1 VSTGA
6 GDAGP
11 LNLTGKR
18 VLVLGGA
25 GAIGRQTVSALAARG
40 AQTIVAD
47 MDGDAALRVASE
59 VGGTG
64 MGLDVTAVDEAIRSV
79 RDLGGPLHGLVHAAG
94 VASGAP
100 FGEISAAEWDR
111 VSAIDLRGPVLI
123 TQGIADLLASPGG
136 SIVFVTSLAASRVL
150 ASSGEVTPAYSAAK
164 AGLAIAS
171 DSLAAALGPQG
182 IRVNAVAPGFIV
194 SPMTAGSRETSDW
207 IIEHTA
213 LGRWG
218 DPREVANVI
227 AFLIS
232 DGASYVTGET
242 IVIDGGLRVAAL
254 RRTTDGA

>member
-1 VSTGA
+1 MSTA
-6 GDAGP
+6 GDAGA
-11 LNLTGKR
+11 LSLSGKR

-25 GAIGRQTVSALAARG
+25 GAIGRATVLALAALG

-47 MDGDAALRVASE
+47 VDGDGARKVANE
-59 VGGTG
+59 VGGTSLA
-64 MGLDVTAVDEAIRSV
+64 LDVTAPDDAVRAV

-94 VASGAP
+94 VASAAA

-111 VSAIDLRGPVLI
+111 VSAIDLRGPVLL
-123 TQGIADLLASPGG
+123 TQGMADLLASPGG
-136 SIVFVTSLAASRVL
+136 SVVFVTSLAASRVL

-171 DSLAAALGPQG
+171 DSLAAVFGPRG

-194 SPMTAGSRETSDW
+194 SPMTAGSGQTSDW

-218 DPREVANVI
+218 EPGEVASVI
-227 AFLIS
+227 AFLIG
-232 DGASYVTGET
+232 DGASYITGET
-242 IVIDGGLRVAAL
+242 IVIDGGVRVAAL
-254 RRTTDGA
+254 RRTRAD

>member
-1 VSTGA
+1 VTARA
-6 GDAGP
+6 GDLGAP
-11 LNLTGKR
+11 SLAGKR

-25 GAIGRQTVSALAARG
+25 GAIGLQTVRALADLG

-47 MDGDAALRVASE
+47 VDGDAALRVATE

-64 MGLDVTAVDEAIRSV
+64 IELDVTAIDEAVRSV
-79 RDLGGPLHGLVHAAG
+79 RKLGGPLHGLVHAAG
-94 VASGAP
+94 VASAAA
-100 FGEISAAEWDR
+100 FGNISAEEWDR
-111 VSAIDLRGPVLI
+111 VSAVDLRGPVLL
-123 TQGIADLLASPGG
+123 TQGIADLLVSPGG
-136 SIVFVTSLAASRVL
+136 SVVFVTSLAASRVL

-171 DSLAAALGPQG
+171 DSLAAVLGPRG

-194 SPMTAGSRETSDW
+194 SPMTGGSKETSDW

-218 DPREVANVI
+218 EPREVANVI
-227 AFLIS
+227 AFLIG

-254 RRTTDGA
+254 RRTLAS